1 MKLKKLFAG
10 ILAVA
15 MMATMAAPA
24 FAATTYTGA
33 NGSSKIEVDGDG
45 HAYLPVT
52 KNFTVV
58 SGTAPDSME
67 FTFTLAKKDVESQL
81 AEGAETPA
89 VPEAVNNALKVTI
102 DKSLNNNNELVT
114 GTTVHKNFQ
123 IDLAALGITHV
134 GKYTYEL
141 TENEANIPGV
151 TCDPTKLTLVVS
163 VVNADATNPDGVH
176 FAYYAALS
184 KDGEKISYTDA
195 FTNTYSALQGTV
207 TKKVE
212 GDFADLSKT
221 FKFKVTLSKIAEA
234 EGKTNNYKG
243 AIVSSSNNAVTNPN
257 TISFDNDGVGYVYLK
272 RNDTVTISNLPA
284 GVSYTIEEVQDDGYL
299 LTDYKTKINDV
310 DSTDRIASHENITA
324 NFADT
329 YTNTREG
336 TPDTGVILDNAPYIA
351 LMMVVV
357 AGAAVMIIK
366 KRRHFED

>member
-24 FAATTYTGA
+24 FAATTYVGS

-67 FTFTLAKKDVESQL
+67 FTFTLAKKDVASEL
-81 AEGAETPA
+81 AEGTETPA
-89 VPEAVNNALKVTI
+89 VPDAVNNALKVTI
-102 DKSLNNNNELVT
+102 DKSLNNNSDLVT
-114 GTTVHKNFQ
+114 GTRVSKNFQ

-151 TCDPTKLTLVVS
+151 TCDATKLTLVVS
-163 VVNADATNPDGVH
+163 VVNANAANPDGEH

-221 FKFKVTLSKIAEA
+221 FKFKVTLSKIAE
-234 EGKTNNYKG
+234 GKINSYKG
-243 AIVSSSNNAVTNPN
+243 AIVSSTNNTVTNPT
-257 TISFDNDGVGYVYLK
+257 TISFDDGVGYVYLK
-272 RNDTVTISNLPA
+272 RGDTVTISNLPA
-284 GVSYTIEEVQDDGYL
+284 GVSYTIEEVEGEGYL
-299 LTDYKTKINDV
+299 LNDYKTKINDV
-310 DSTDRIASHENITA
+310 DSTTRTASHDDITEN
-324 NFADT
+324 FEDT

>member
-58 SGTAPDSME
+58 SGTAPDTME
-67 FTFTLAKKDVESQL
+67 FTFTLTKKDVNSEL
-81 AEGAETPA
+81 AEGTVTPA
-89 VPEAVNNALKVTI
+89 VPAAVNDALKVTI
-102 DKSLNNNNELVT
+102 DKSLNNNNDLVT
-114 GTTVHKNFQ
+114 GTTVSKDFY
-123 IDLAALGITHV
+123 IDLAALGINHV

-141 TENEANIPGV
+141 SENEANIPGV
-151 TCDPTKLTLVVS
+151 ACDTTKLKLVVS
-163 VVNADATNPDGVH
+163 VVNADAKNPDGEH

-221 FKFKVTLSKIAEA
+221 FKFKVTLKKIA
-234 EGKTNNYKG
+234 GSTKIDSYKG
-243 AIVSSSNNAVTNPN
+243 AIVSSSNSDVTNPA
-257 TISFDNDGVGYVYLK
+257 TISFDEDGTGYVYLK

-299 LTDYKTKINDV
+299 LSDYKTKINDV
-310 DSTDRIASHENITA
+310 DSTTRVASHENISA
-324 NFADT
+324 SFEDT

>member
-24 FAATTYTGA
+24 FAATTYVGA
-33 NGSSKIEVDGDG
+33 NGSSKIEVDGEG

-52 KNFTVV
+52 KNFKVE
-58 SGTAPDSME
+58 SGTAPDTMN
-67 FTFTLAKKDVESQL
+67 FTFTLAKKDVDPQL
-81 AEGAETPA
+81 AEGAKTPA
-89 VPEAVNNALKVTI
+89 VPEAVNDALKVTI
-102 DKSLNNNNELVT
+102 DKSLNNNSDLVT
-114 GTTVHKNFQ
+114 GTTVKKDFY

-141 TENEANIPGV
+141 SENEANIPGV
-151 TCDPTKLTLVVS
+151 TCDTTKLTLVVS
-163 VVNADATNPDGVH
+163 VVNANATNPDGEN

-184 KDGEKISYTDA
+184 KNGEKISYTDA

-243 AIVSSSNNAVTNPN
+243 AIVSSTNNTVNNPA
-257 TISFDNDGVGYVYLK
+257 TISFDDGVGYVYLK
-272 RNDTVTISNLPA
+272 RGDTVTISNLPA

-310 DSTDRIASHENITA
+310 DSTDRIASHEKIAESFN
-324 NFADT
+324 DT